1 MSATARPDAGPL
13 VVPAA
18 PETALVELPGGAR
31 VALVAR
37 PTVPVVQLRLRI
49 PLPGALLERP
59 APAMVLGESLLAGA
73 GDRDRAE
80 LAAAVEALGG
90 QLSAGVSDDGLAI
103 GGSCLAE
110 HLPTFLGLLCEI
122 LVGATYPGA
131 AVVADRS
138 RLAEEI
144 VLAQSQPDVL
154 ADEALRRQLYPR
166 HPYGAPL
173 PRPATLR
180 RVSAR
185 AVRDLHHS
193 LVTPERALLV
203 LAGALEPG
211 SAEQLVREQL
221 GPWLATPAPGTAPLP
236 TPVPPR
242 SGPLRFR
249 DRPGA
254 VQTNLRL
261 ARRAPRRE
269 SPEWPATALANLAFG
284 GMFSS
289 RLVDSLRE
297 RLGYTYSPRSS
308 VSHAA
313 AASHFSITLDV
324 GTEVTAPALVALRHE
339 LGKAVALGFDEAEV
353 EGARRYALGTLAFA
367 LSTQAGVATQLVSL
381 LATGSGPDHLS
392 RHAAALAATTRDEV
406 NRAARSLLSPVGL
419 TAVALGDAT
428 TTFDALAAVEA
439 AELVGS

>member
-13 VVPAA
+13 AVPTA

-31 VALVAR
+31 GALVAR
-37 PTVPVVQLRLRI
+37 PTVPMVQLRLRI

-73 GDRDRAE
+73 GDKDRAT
-80 LAAAVEALGG
+80 LAAAIEALGG

-110 HLPTFLGLLCEI
+110 HLPAFLGLLCEI
-122 LVGATYPGA
+122 LVGATYPDA
-131 AVVADRS
+131 AVVADRH

-173 PRPATLR
+173 PRPSALR

-185 AVRDLHHS
+185 AVRELHRS
-193 LVTPERALLV
+193 LVSPGRAVLV
-203 LAGALEPG
+203 LAGAVETG
-211 SAEQLVREQL
+211 SAEQMVLDQL
-221 GPWLATPAPGTAPLP
+221 GPWLSRPAPGGPPLP
-236 TPVPPR
+236 MPLPPHA
-242 SGPLRFR
+242 GPLRFH

-261 ARRAPRRE
+261 ARRAPRRD
-269 SPEWPATALANLAFG
+269 SPEWPAAALANLAFG

-308 VSHAA
+308 VSHASV
-313 AASHFSITLDV
+313 ASQFSITLDV

-339 LGKAVALGFDEAEV
+339 LGRAVALGFDEAEV

-367 LSTQAGVATQLVSL
+367 LSTQAGVASQLASL
-381 LATGSGPDHLS
+381 LSTGSEPDHLS
-392 RHAAALAATTRDEV
+392 RHAAGLAAATREEV
-406 NRAARSLLSPVGL
+406 NRAARTLLSPVGL
-419 TAVALGDAT
+419 TAVALGDASAA
-428 TTFDALAAVEA
+428 FDALAAVEA
-439 AELVGS
+439 AELV